1 MSDTTVNT
9 APCKWAQRSDTIYL
23 TIALPDVKEEKINLE
38 ESKLTFAGVS
48 NKKKYEIAFDFFKPI
63 DKEGSIIK
71 VLDRSVQ
78 MLLKKKEPEEG
89 EEEEFWPRLLKDKHL
104 EKGCVTIDWD
114 RYVDEDEEDEAG
126 AFDQSNL
133 AGGMDMASMMGG
145 GGMPGMGGM
154 GGMPGMGGMGGMG
167 GMPGMGGMG
176 GMPGMGGMGGMGGM
190 PGMGGPGGMDM
201 EALMKQMG
209 DLKGGMP
216 GMGEMPDLGDDEGDS
231 DDDDLP
237 DLEVE
242 DKDAN

>member
-1 MSDTTVNT
+1 MTATVNT

-23 TIALPDVKEEKINLE
+23 TIALPDVKNSKIDLE
-38 ESKLTFAGVS
+38 ESKLTFAGTS
-48 NKKKYEIAFDFFKPI
+48 NDKQYEITLDFFKPL
-63 DKEGSIIK
+63 DKEGSKIN
-71 VLDRSVQ
+71 VLERNVQ
-78 MLLKKKEPEEG
+78 MLLKKKDT
-89 EEEEFWPRLLKDKHL
+89 EEEFWPRLLKDKLL

-145 GGMPGMGGM
+145 MGGM

-176 GMPGMGGMGGMGGM
+176 GMPGMGGGGM
-190 PGMGGPGGMDM
+190 GGMDM

-209 DLKGGMP
+209 DMKGGMP
-216 GMGEMPDLGDDEGDS
+216 DMGDLGGDGEDS

-237 DLEVE
+237 DLEV

>member
-1 MSDTTVNT
+1 MTATVNT

-23 TIALPDVKEEKINLE
+23 TIALPDVKNSKIDLE
-38 ESKLTFAGVS
+38 ESKLTFAGTS
-48 NKKKYEIAFDFFKPI
+48 NDKQYEITLDFFKPL
-63 DKEGSIIK
+63 DKEGSKIN
-71 VLDRSVQ
+71 VLERNVQ
-78 MLLKKKEPEEG
+78 MLLKKKDT
-89 EEEEFWPRLLKDKHL
+89 EEEFWPRLLKDKLL

-145 GGMPGMGGM
+145 
-154 GGMPGMGGMGGMG
+154 MGGMG

-176 GMPGMGGMGGMGGM
+176 GMPGMGGGGM
-190 PGMGGPGGMDM
+190 GGMDM

-209 DLKGGMP
+209 DMKGGMP
-216 GMGEMPDLGDDEGDS
+216 DMGDLGGDGEDS

-237 DLEVE
+237 DLEV